1 LDNKKSY
8 PYPLGEHGCGVK
20 AKELFMMRQSGKK
33 KRSKEE
39 ITLELLNSS
48 LRQAEAILVRTVLE
62 ETDWNISQAARELH
76 IPRGTLYSKM
86 QKHDIQRPT

>member
-1 LDNKKSY
+1 M
-8 PYPLGEHGCGVK
+8 PHT
-20 AKELFMMRQSGKK
+20 RKK
-33 KRSKEE
+33 KKTKEE
-39 ITLELLNSS
+39 ITLDLLNSS
-48 LRQAEAILVRTVLE
+48 LREAEAILVRVVLE

>member
-1 LDNKKSY
+1 
-8 PYPLGEHGCGVK
+8 
-20 AKELFMMRQSGKK
+20 MRHTGKK

-48 LRQAEAILVRTVLE
+48 LRHAEGILVRVVLE
-62 ETDWNISQAARELH
+62 EMDWNISQAARELR

>member
-1 LDNKKSY
+1 MPHSLKK
-8 PYPLGEHGCGVK
+8 EK
-20 AKELFMMRQSGKK
+20 
-33 KRSKEE
+33 SKEE

-48 LRQAEAILVRTVLE
+48 LRQAEAILVGMVLE

-86 QKHDIQRPT
+86 QKHDIKRPT

>member
-1 LDNKKSY
+1 MPHS
-8 PYPLGEHGCGVK
+8 C
-20 AKELFMMRQSGKK
+20 KK
-33 KRSKEE
+33 KKSKEE
-39 ITLELLNSS
+39 ISLGLLNSS
-48 LRQAEAILVRTVLE
+48 LRQAEAILVRMVLE

>member
-1 LDNKKSY
+1 LVTELKQ
-8 PYPLGEHGCGVK
+8 
-20 AKELFMMRQSGKK
+20 KELFIMCDTGKK

-39 ITLELLNSS
+39 ITLELLNGS
-48 LRQAEAILVRTVLE
+48 LRHAEGILVRTVLE
-62 ETDWNISQAARELH
+62 EMDWNISRAARELH

>member
-1 LDNKKSY
+1 MPHSRK
-8 PYPLGEHGCGVK
+8 
-20 AKELFMMRQSGKK
+20 R
-33 KRSKEE
+33 KRSQEE

-48 LRQAEAILVRTVLE
+48 LRQAEAILVRMVLE

>member
-1 LDNKKSY
+1 MPDSHKK
-8 PYPLGEHGCGVK
+8 EK
-20 AKELFMMRQSGKK
+20 
-33 KRSKEE
+33 SKEE

-62 ETDWNISQAARELH
+62 ETDWNISKAARELH

>member
-1 LDNKKSY
+1 M
-8 PYPLGEHGCGVK
+8 PHT
-20 AKELFMMRQSGKK
+20 RKK
-33 KRSKEE
+33 KKTKEE
-39 ITLELLNSS
+39 ITLGLLNSS
-48 LRQAEAILVRTVLE
+48 LREAEAILVRVVLE